1 MTIVPLSLKKIKI
14 MATLSST
21 SVHVL
26 KNASSKKQ
34 QIYLY
39 LLRLW
44 DGVTV
49 ILDVAECS
57 Y

>member
-1 MTIVPLSLKKIKI
+1 

-21 SVHVL
+21 SVHML
-26 KNASSKKQ
+26 KNETSQKE